1 MAWYD
6 DLMNAATSPSAIST
20 GINTLGALYAANQAS
35 NAQQNVANANTA
47 AAQQAA
53 DAAAFRP
60 VGVTTRF
67 GKSGFQ
73 YDDQGRLTGAGYQ
86 VAPDV
91 AAQREALMG
100 LSGSSLSQAQQAQG
114 LMPQYNQA
122 AQGLFGLG
130 QQFLPTSTA
139 YSASPE
145 AMNYAN
151 QLRGIANQ
159 AMPQSYDTQAAAQQ
173 YMQQQQ
179 GLMAPQREQ
188 QLAQIRNRLQQT
200 GRSGLATGATA
211 AGGMAATNPE
221 MAAYYNS
228 IAQQDATLAANAQQQ
243 ARANLMQDINLG
255 SSLGGQALQSQQAA
269 EEIARQRMLSN
280 LQTGTGLFGQSAGLM
295 GQGYGLQT
303 QALSPWTSYLSGAQ
317 TLEGLGQQALTTGS
331 GLGSSMAAAGA
342 QQGNLLNSAAA
353 RTAALQSQAAGL
365 QSAAIQGG
373 IKGLSDPIAALIG
386 NLAGTPQGTNMTQ
399 QQYAMISGY

>member
-6 DLMNAATSPSAIST
+6 DLLSAATSPEAIKT
-20 GINTLGALYAANQAS
+20 GINTLGALYASNQAAG
-35 NAQQNVANANTA
+35 AQQNVANANTA

-303 QALSPWTSYLSGAQ
+303 QALSPWTSYLGGAQ
-317 TLEGLGQQALTTGS
+317 TLEGLGQQALTTGT

-342 QQGNLLNSAAA
+342 YQGNLLNSAAA